1 MEFFFGALALALITG
16 GTVFLGLFLGHLAA
30 TQANK
35 RDVDVR
41 NAIRAAAEITRNYP
55 SDPKVT
61 EDELLGDL
69 TIISSPFICV
79 YPLTDKSFRPLM
91 QRNFV
96 KVDMRCGLCEAR
108 LSTTIKAES
117 GDVSHQINYT
127 TRSKMVSEFPHRSAD
142 IDDDRRLGSIYSGF
156 SVNGSERTELWK
168 VGGRIISAYLYDHV
182 IDIKDG
188 IIRSFD
194 SDVRFRVRTPHNST
208 VKVELP
214 FAHIRAQLQKV
225 DQLLERQNVD

>member
-1 MEFFFGALALALITG
+1 
-16 GTVFLGLFLGHLAA
+16 
-30 TQANK
+30 
-35 RDVDVR
+35 
-41 NAIRAAAEITRNYP
+41 
-55 SDPKVT
+55 
-61 EDELLGDL
+61 
-69 TIISSPFICV
+69 
-79 YPLTDKSFRPLM
+79 
-91 QRNFV
+91 
-96 KVDMRCGLCEAR
+96 
-108 LSTTIKAES
+108 
-117 GDVSHQINYT
+117 
-127 TRSKMVSEFPHRSAD
+127 MVSEFPHRSAD